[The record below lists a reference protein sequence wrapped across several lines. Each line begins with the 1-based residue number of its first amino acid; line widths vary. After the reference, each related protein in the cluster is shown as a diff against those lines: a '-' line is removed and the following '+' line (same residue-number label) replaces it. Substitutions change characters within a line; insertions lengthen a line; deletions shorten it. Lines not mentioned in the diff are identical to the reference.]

1 MSNLPVPEAVVE
13 PKVLDIQHDTDPA
26 QDHGPARRIPH
37 IGHALLF
44 FSMAFLMVV
53 LCQLVIFTLAHI
65 RLESAMQ
72 HPGLGLASQA
82 LAYVLTLAA
91 SAWLFPHLW
100 DVSFAQGIH
109 WNFLALRRYW
119 YWIVGGGVLLCAVA
133 QASLQLIPSPKTTAF
148 DSILTTQH
156 AAWLLMGFAVLLA
169 PLTEEIAFRGF
180 LLPAL
185 ATAYDWLAL
194 ERSPAGLDRW
204 QRSSMHS
211 ASALV
216 FSAIFSS
223 VPFVLLHADQL
234 AHAWGVLGV
243 LYGVSLMLSF
253 VRIRT
258 HSLACSTLLHAT
270 YNFSIFLVILIN
282 TGGFRHL
289 EKLSR

>member
-1 MSNLPVPEAVVE
+1 MSNLPVPEAVE
-13 PKVLDIQHDTDPA
+13 PKALDIQHDTDPA
-26 QDHGPARRIPH
+26 QDHGLARRIPH
-37 IGHALLF
+37 VGHAILF
-44 FSMAFLMVV
+44 FSLAFLMVV
-53 LCQLVIFTLAHI
+53 LCQLGIFTLAHI
-65 RLESAMQ
+65 RLESALQ

-82 LAYVLTLAA
+82 LAYVLTLVA

-100 DVSFAQGIH
+100 DVPFLQGVH
-109 WNFLALRRYW
+109 WNFLAARRYW
-119 YWIVGGGVLLCAVA
+119 YWIVGGGVLLSVAA
-133 QASLQLIPSPKTTAF
+133 QAMLQVLPAPKTTAF
-148 DSILTTQH
+148 DSLLTTPH

-194 ERSPAGLDRW
+194 ERTPAGLDRW

-211 ASALV
+211 TSALI

-223 VPFVLLHADQL
+223 IPFALLHADQL

-243 LYGVSLMLSF
+243 LYGVSLGLSF

-258 HSLACSTLLHAT
+258 HSLACSTLMHAA
-270 YNFSIFLVILIN
+270 YNFSIFVAILIS

-289 EKLSR
+289 EKLSH